1 MSKQKK
7 NTEGYPH
14 YPASEDI
21 YNNAEHTGQGGAP
34 DSKDPEDLAP
44 LLNSD
49 DIEESDADVTED
61 DLEILGD
68 PLRDFE
74 LEDNSDIVRPE
85 REEGDEDLDD
95 LDVPGEELDDDL
107 EEIGEEDEENNYYSL
122 GGDRHGIDID
132 PEEEKY

>member
-1 MSKQKK
+1 MDKKQNK

-49 DIEESDADVTED
+49 DIEETDADVTDED
-61 DLEILGD
+61 LDLLGD
-68 PLRDFE
+68 PEADFE
-74 LEDNSDIVRPE
+74 EIDNDDIVRPE

-95 LDVPGEELDDDL
+95 LDVPGEELDDDM

-122 GGDRHGIDID
+122 GGDRHGEDID
-132 PEEEKY
+132 QEEEK

>member
-1 MSKQKK
+1 MDKKQNK

-21 YNNAEHTGQGGAP
+21 YNKAEHTGQGGAP

-49 DIEESDADVTED
+49 DIEESDADVTEE
-61 DLEILGD
+61 DLDLLGD
-68 PLRDFE
+68 PQRDFE
-74 LEDNSDIVRPE
+74 LEDNTDIVRPE
-85 REEGDEDLDD
+85 REEGDEDLDT
-95 LDVPGEELDDDL
+95 LDVPGDELDDDM

-122 GGDRHGIDID
+122 GGDRHGEDID
-132 PEEEKY
+132 MEEEK